1 MITEKKYGPTLSI
14 SEEISQMK
22 YRSKGES
29 FKEAMTRVADAV
41 KDNEEHYLQIKEILL
56 DQRFLPAGRVQAAMG
71 APREVTAFNCF
82 VSGTLEDSM
91 DSIMEK
97 AAEAA
102 QTMRLGGG
110 IGYDFSSL
118 RPRGDHIASL
128 DSRSSGP
135 ISFMGI
141 FDAVCR
147 TIASAGHRRGAQM
160 GVLRVDHP
168 DIEEFIKA
176 KNNSTVLTQFN
187 VSVGITD
194 EFMDAVINDKMFD
207 LKFGGRRY
215 KTIRAKHLWD
225 EILRS
230 TWDWAEPGVLFIDTI
245 NKKNNLWYAET
256 IAATNPCGEQPLPP
270 YGACLLGSFN
280 LTKYIKT
287 SSICHSELVAGK
299 VIGSTERKVVFDY
312 EQLKHDI
319 MPVVRAMDNVIDRT
333 VYPLEQQRREAQ
345 SKRRMGLGVTGV
357 ANAGEALGYEYGSP
371 EFLEWL
377 EEVMT
382 VIRDTCYQS
391 SISLALE
398 KGPFPLFQ
406 ADKYLE
412 SGFAR
417 TLPESLRRDIHN
429 YGIRNSHLLSVAPT
443 GTISLSADN
452 VSSGIEP
459 VFSLSYERT
468 IQTFEGPKVER
479 VEDYGYRVFGVKGKT
494 ANELS
499 VFDHV
504 KVLNTASRFV
514 DSACSKTCNVGDDVT
529 WDQFKDVYM
538 QAYLGGASGCTTF
551 RASGKR
557 YGILNASAVED
568 VAVEEEKVEDKEFV
582 EESGA
587 CYFDPSTGL
596 RTCE

>member
-29 FKEAMTRVADAV
+29 FKEAMTRVADAL
-41 KDNEEHYLQIKEILL
+41 KDSDEHYKQFREILL
-56 DQRFLPAGRVQAAMG
+56 NQRFLPAGRVQAAMG

-141 FDAVCR
+141 FDAICK

-176 KNNSTVLTQFN
+176 KNNSTTLTQFN
-187 VSVGITD
+187 VSVGVTD
-194 EFMDAVINDKMFD
+194 DFMDAVINDKMFD
-207 LKFGGRRY
+207 LVFEGKRY
-215 KTIRAKHLWD
+215 KTVRARYLWD

-245 NKKNNLWYAET
+245 NKKNNLGYCET

-280 LTKYIKT
+280 LTKYIYT
-287 SSICHSELVAGK
+287 DGEGEGK
-299 VIGSTERKVVFDY
+299 IRVFDY
-312 EQLKHDI
+312 ETLKHDI
-319 MPVVRAMDNVIDRT
+319 APVVRAMDNVIDRT
-333 VYPLEQQRREAQ
+333 VYPLEAQRREAQ

-398 KGPFPLFQ
+398 KGPFPMFI

-417 TLPESLRRDIHN
+417 TLPENIRRDIHN

-459 VFSLSYERT
+459 VFSHSYERT
-468 IQTFEGPKVER
+468 IQTFEGPKVEK

-538 QAYLGGASGCTTF
+538 RAYLGGASGCTTF

-557 YGILNASAVED
+557 YGILNAAAVED
-568 VAVEEEKVEDKEFV
+568 VAEEPEVEEDTEFV

-587 CYFDPSTGL
+587 CYYDPSTGL
-596 RTCE
+596 RQCE

>member
-1 MITEKKYGPTLSI
+1 MVVEYGPTLSV
-14 SEEISQMK
+14 SKEIHQMK
-22 YRSKGES
+22 YRSKGET
-29 FKEAMTRVADAV
+29 FKEAMVRIAHSL
-41 KDNEEHYLQIKEILL
+41 KDSEEHYYQFKEILL
-56 DQRFLPAGRVQAAMG
+56 DQRFLPAGRIQASSG
-71 APREVTAFNCF
+71 SPRETTAFNCF
-82 VSGTLEDSM
+82 VSGTLKDSM

-118 RPRGDHIASL
+118 RPRGDHISSL

-141 FDAVCR
+141 FDAICK

-168 DIEEFIKA
+168 DIEEFIRA
-176 KNNSTVLTQFN
+176 KNNSYHLTQFN
-187 VSVGITD
+187 VSVGVTD
-194 EFMDAVINDKMFD
+194 EFMDAVINDKSFN
-207 LKFGGRRY
+207 LRFGGKVY
-215 KTIRAKHLWD
+215 KTVKATALWD

-230 TWDWAEPGVLFIDTI
+230 TWNWAEPGVLFIDTI
-245 NKKNNLWYAET
+245 NKKNNLGYCET
-256 IAATNPCGEQPLPP
+256 ISATNPCGEQPLPP

-280 LTKYIKT
+280 LVKYVSLEPT
-287 SSICHSELVAGK
+287 Y
-299 VIGSTERKVVFDY
+299 TEDTYRAPDVSLEWVFDY

-319 MPVVRAMDNVIDRT
+319 TPVVRAMDNVIDRT
-333 VYPLEQQRREAQ
+333 VYPLEAQRREAQ
-345 SKRRMGLGVTGV
+345 NKRRMGLGVTGV
-357 ANAGEALGYEYGSP
+357 ANTGEALGYEYGSTK
-371 EFLEWL
+371 FLEWL

-398 KGPFPLFQ
+398 KGPFPMFQ

-417 TLPESLRRDIHN
+417 TLPEYIRRDIHN
-429 YGIRNSHLLSVAPT
+429 HGVRNSHLLSVAPT

-459 VFSLSYERT
+459 VFSHSYERT
-468 IQTFEGPKVER
+468 IQTFEGPKVEK
-479 VEDYGYRVFGVKGKT
+479 VEDYGYRVFGVRGKT

-504 KVLNTASRFV
+504 KVLNLASKYV
-514 DSACSKTCNVGDDVT
+514 DSACSKTCNVGDEVT

-557 YGILNASAVED
+557 YGILNAAAVED
-568 VAVEEEKVEDKEFV
+568 IAEEAEVEEDTFV
-582 EESGA
+582 EEGGA
-587 CYFDPSTGL
+587 CYYNVLTGQKE
-596 RTCE
+596 CS